1 MKNLLDP
8 NHYLVNGK
16 KKRRKKIKF
25 IKFKNRIV
33 TTFLINEPC
42 CGVFCLFE
50 QFSPDDV
57 TVVEL
62 SLEKDD
68 CEEVFTSSGL

>member
-8 NHYLVNGK
+8 NHCLVNGK
-16 KKRRKKIKF
+16 KRKNIKLTEL
-25 IKFKNRIV
+25 KNRIV

-50 QFSPDDV
+50 QFSPDDE
-57 TVVEL
+57 TVAEL

-68 CEEVFTSSGL
+68 CEEIFTSSGL